1 MLVSRSVGTLVAYVV
16 GASVQYQYVPCI
28 SGVIPIVFLVV
39 FMMVPN
45 TPQYYLR
52 RGQNDVTKTY
62 STIANNCKNYLN

>member
-16 GASVQYQYVPCI
+16 GASVQYDYVPCI

-39 FMMVPN
+39 FAMIPN

-52 RGQNDVTKTY
+52 KGQNEVIKIH
-62 STIANNCKNYLN
+62 STFVQRCN